1 MNKIKLLGEDHGP
14 NPVKYVLTA
23 LDCCLTTSL
32 IYQAAAKEVRQLER
46 EENNNKTRTPK
57 EIFSMRGKIDT
68 KKPSYRILFVDDD
81 RDILF
86 VIKKSLEDHGF
97 IVDTFSNPLE
107 ALSSFKPE
115 SYDLVL
121 IDIKMPEMSGF
132 EFYQELQKKTT
143 FGTEIKIC
151 FITAF
156 EIYFETLRKE
166 FPELYGGCFIRKPIE
181 TEDLVNKINE
191 ELKQN

>member
-1 MNKIKLLGEDHGP
+1 MNNIILLGED
-14 NPVKYVLTA
+14 
-23 LDCCLTTSL
+23 LD
-32 IYQAAAKEVRQLER
+32 A
-46 EENNNKTRTPK
+46 NKTRIPK
-57 EIFSMRGKIDT
+57 EIFSMKEKIDT

-107 ALSSFKPE
+107 ALSSFTPE

-121 IDIKMPEMSGF
+121 IDIKMPEMNGF

-151 FITAF
+151 FITAYEKYF
-156 EIYFETLRKE
+156 EILRKE
-166 FPELYGGCFIRKPIE
+166 FPELYGGRFIRKPIE

>member
-1 MNKIKLLGEDHGP
+1 L
-14 NPVKYVLTA
+14 
-23 LDCCLTTSL
+23 
-32 IYQAAAKEVRQLER
+32 QR
-46 EENNNKTRTPK
+46 EENNNKNRTSE
-57 EIFSMRGKIDT
+57 EIFSIQSETITTK

-86 VIKKSLEDHGF
+86 TIKKSLEHHGF
-97 IVDTFSNPLE
+97 IVDAFSNPLE

-115 SYDLVL
+115 LYDLVL

-132 EFYQELQKKTT
+132 EFHQELQKKTT
-143 FGTEIKIC
+143 YGTEIKIC

-166 FPELYGGCFIRKPIE
+166 FPELYGGCFIRKPIK